1 MTINE
6 ITQKIIGAAYTV
18 GNELGSGFLEKV
30 YENAMMIELEKL
42 GVKAKNQFP
51 LKVYYKGIVVGDYIA
66 DLFVENSVI
75 VELKSTKNTDDIHKA
90 QVLNY
95 LKASN
100 KKVGLLINFGT
111 PRVTVERIANGVEDT
126 EDIKKIKT

>member
-42 GVKAKNQFP
+42 GIKAKNQFP

-75 VELKSTKNTDDIHKA
+75 VELKSTKNTDGIHKA

-100 KKVGLLINFGT
+100 KQVGLLINFGT

>member
-75 VELKSTKNTDDIHKA
+75 VELKSTKNTDGIHKV
-90 QVLNY
+90 QLLNY

-100 KKVGLLINFGT
+100 KQVGLLINFGT

>member
-51 LKVYYKGIVVGDYIA
+51 LKVYYKGIVVGDYLA

-75 VELKSTKNTDDIHKA
+75 VELKSTKNTDGIHKV
-90 QVLNY
+90 QLLNY

-100 KKVGLLINFGT
+100 KQVGLLINFGT

>member
-30 YENAMMIELEKL
+30 YENAMMIEFEKL

-75 VELKSTKNTDDIHKA
+75 VELKSTKNTDGIHKA

-100 KKVGLLINFGT
+100 KQVGLLINFGT

>member
-75 VELKSTKNTDDIHKA
+75 VELKSTKNTDGIHKA

-100 KKVGLLINFGT
+100 KQVGLLINFGT

-126 EDIKKIKT
+126 EDIKK

>member
-75 VELKSTKNTDDIHKA
+75 VELKSTKNTDGIHKA

-100 KKVGLLINFGT
+100 KQVGLLINFGT

>member
-1 MTINE
+1 LTINE

-42 GVKAKNQFP
+42 GIKAKNQFP

-75 VELKSTKNTDDIHKA
+75 VELKSTKNTDGIHKA

-100 KKVGLLINFGT
+100 KQVGLLINFGT